1 MKTAAAFALG
11 FAAGVVCLAVVLWST
26 GGLGPAHALAAP
38 RVPEAISFTQPL
50 PVAPRVQLPDAPPLP
65 SRAATPPI
73 PAVLDGRASPSLG
86 MPVAGVDPR
95 KLHSNF
101 SQMRGDHAHEALDI
115 MAPRG
120 TEVRA
125 VAEGNV
131 VKLFTSKPGGLTVYQ
146 FDDSRSWCYYYAH
159 LDGYAPGLKE
169 GMRLRQGEVLGYV
182 GSTGDASP
190 AAPHLHF
197 AVFQLG
203 PEKHWWQGTAVDPLP
218 LLQ

>member
-73 PAVLDGRASPSLG
+73 PAVLDGPASPSLG

-115 MAPRG
+115 MGPRG
-120 TEVRA
+120 DRKS
-125 VAEGNV
+125 V
-131 VKLFTSKPGGLTVYQ
+131 VWGKRVDLGGRRTIKKKNHN
-146 FDDSRSWCYYYAH
+146 RGKCW
-159 LDGYAPGLKE
+159 GPPMAPHP
-169 GMRLRQGEVLGYV
+169 
-182 GSTGDASP
+182 ASP
-190 AAPHLHF
+190 
-197 AVFQLG
+197 
-203 PEKHWWQGTAVDPLP
+203 TLP
-218 LLQ
+218 AGQPQV